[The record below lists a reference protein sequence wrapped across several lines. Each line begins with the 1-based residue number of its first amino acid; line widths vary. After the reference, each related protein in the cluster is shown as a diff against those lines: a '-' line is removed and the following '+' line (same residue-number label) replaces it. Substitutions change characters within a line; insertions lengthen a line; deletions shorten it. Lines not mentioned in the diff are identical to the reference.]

1 MKSFDAA
8 EENERNFMNKL
19 EADYGVIVV
28 EDSMERREEI
38 AAFVREVTWP
48 GLEELMGAD
57 TIQGCRDD
65 LAKLG

>member
-1 MKSFDAA
+1 
-8 EENERNFMNKL
+8 MNKL

>member
-19 EADYGVIVV
+19 EADYGVTVV

-48 GLEELMGAD
+48 GLEELMGAE